1 MAGVRKQFA
10 IIDDNTCGLTS
21 SSITC
26 SKDQSLKHY
35 LPITFDNNTYDIEID
50 KNQVDL
56 PIENTSYPED
66 YESSRSFSYSNE
78 NVVPKCLDITEKLT
92 SIVEQLHSND
102 PIALDETKENSYND
116 ETIKKDLMKMK
127 HEFVYNEEGRN
138 MPEKFAAPVGHIF
151 ENNQHAILPSSDRQ
165 ELSMSVSDG
174 LAFDSISSDVQRYF
188 LCSSC
193 QYLLIKPKCVTCGHR
208 YCSHCIEKIIKSQSS
223 AICSANNCGQMIK
236 NNEIY
241 PDFAVE
247 NDLDILTNI
256 VCRNET
262 KGCSWKGNYVSYRDH
277 CQACTFETLQCE
289 YCSKS
294 ITNRLLHGQH
304 YEICPKAPV
313 SCPLKKFGCNIQ

>member
-1 MAGVRKQFA
+1 
-10 IIDDNTCGLTS
+10 
-21 SSITC
+21 
-26 SKDQSLKHY
+26 
-35 LPITFDNNTYDIEID
+35 
-50 KNQVDL
+50 
-56 PIENTSYPED
+56 
-66 YESSRSFSYSNE
+66 
-78 NVVPKCLDITEKLT
+78 
-92 SIVEQLHSND
+92 
-102 PIALDETKENSYND
+102 
-116 ETIKKDLMKMK
+116 
-127 HEFVYNEEGRN
+127 
-138 MPEKFAAPVGHIF
+138 
-151 ENNQHAILPSSDRQ
+151 
-165 ELSMSVSDG
+165 MSVSDG